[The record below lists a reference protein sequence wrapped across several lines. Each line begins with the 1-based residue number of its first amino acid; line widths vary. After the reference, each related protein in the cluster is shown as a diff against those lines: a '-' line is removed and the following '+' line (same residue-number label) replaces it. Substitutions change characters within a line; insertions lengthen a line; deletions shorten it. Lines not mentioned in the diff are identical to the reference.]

1 MQETTGRMPF
11 DGDQTWYRIVGDLG
25 EKIPLL
31 TIHGGPGNTHY
42 YLRPL
47 DLLAERYGRPVVY
60 YDQIGCG
67 NSRAASDPER
77 WTLDFFER
85 ELVALRAWLAERHGI
100 ERVFLLGQSWGG
112 MLLMHYAAQRP
123 EGVAG
128 VILAST
134 LADTDLWVDEAQR
147 LRSYLPQAMRDA
159 LVRAD
164 ETDNYETPEARAAI
178 AEYYRR
184 HVAAV
189 PEGSRGAW
197 DNPFRDD
204 PVAAEVYETM
214 QGKSEFLMTGNLK
227 HWSIVD
233 QLGRIEAPVLITSG
247 IADEATPVQQKL
259 IYDHIPGARWELLP
273 GTHGTH
279 MEFPERYCAVV
290 EEFMERVE

>member
-1 MQETTGRMPF
+1 MKETTGRMPF
-11 DGDQTWYRIVGDLG
+11 DGDETWYRIVG
-25 EKIPLL
+25 EPSHKTPLL

-47 DLLAERYGRPVVY
+47 DLLAEQYGRPVIY

-67 NSRAASDPER
+67 NSPAGSNPER

-85 ELVALRAWLAERHGI
+85 ELMALRAWLAEQHGI

-112 MLLMHYAAQRP
+112 MLLMHYAAQCP
-123 EGVAG
+123 ANVAG

-147 LRSYLPQAMRDA
+147 LRSYLPPEMRDA

-164 ETDNYETPEARAAI
+164 ETDDYETPEAKAAI

-184 HVAAV
+184 HVAAI
-189 PEGSRGAW
+189 PEGSRGPW
-197 DNPFRDD
+197 DNPLRGD
-204 PVAAEVYETM
+204 PVADEVYVTM

-227 HWSIVD
+227 HWSVVD
-233 QLGRIEAPVLITSG
+233 QLGQIEAPVLITSG

-259 IYDHIPGARWELLP
+259 IYDHIPGAQWELLP

-279 MEFPERYCAVV
+279 MEHPERYCAVV